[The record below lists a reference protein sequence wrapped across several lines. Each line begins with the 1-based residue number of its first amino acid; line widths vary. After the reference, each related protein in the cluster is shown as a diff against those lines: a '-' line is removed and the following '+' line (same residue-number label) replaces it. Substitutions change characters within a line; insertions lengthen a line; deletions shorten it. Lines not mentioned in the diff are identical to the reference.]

1 MTLQLISRDLLEK
14 YKQIVSENAL
24 LISFNKLEDVQLSAV
39 AELLALEDPV
49 LESKFHAG
57 NPAYKDPRFEHLSAH
72 LESYRK
78 QLGLVGVTRKL
89 LWEEYIID
97 YQQGYSYSQ
106 FCFHLQQQLRARR
119 PGMKLEHWP
128 ADKLFV
134 YFAGKPL
141 HYIDHS
147 TGEVVAC
154 QVFVACLPF
163 SDYSF
168 TVAVSSQRIADFLHA
183 LGCCLQHIGE
193 RLKYW
198 FLIT

>member
-1 MTLQLISRDLLEK
+1 MAGKAKAMSQIKQLLRLHKQGDSIKSIARILGISK
-14 YKQIVSENAL
+14 NTVKSYSI
-24 LISFNKLEDVQLSAV
+24 KLAIGKLAV

-106 FCFHLQQQLRARR
+106 FCFHLQRQLRARR
-119 PGMKLEHWP
+119 PGMKLDHQQ

-134 YFAGKPL
+134 DFAGKPFIML
-141 HYIDHS
+141 TI
-147 TGEVVAC
+147 
-154 QVFVACLPF
+154 LPVRWLPVR
-163 SDYSF
+163 Y
-168 TVAVSSQRIADFLHA
+168 L
-183 LGCCLQHIGE
+183 
-193 RLKYW
+193 
-198 FLIT
+198 